1 MLFRS
6 CISISGFASPSSS
19 NDRDCGYTLQASRP
33 QTSRSLSSH
42 DMHRPIQQEV
52 SYSYWRL
59 SRPESWGPDEQSST
73 PDDRIDSYYYMDD
86 TKAAAT
92 SHMRQPSNLDAL
104 DAEKARKMSSV
115 SMSQTPAI
123 KGGVFGVF
131 GKVFGSSTKSK
142 LPREPLGTHSNEL
155 HRAVMTETK
164 VEKGYNQIGRAH
176 V

>member
-1 MLFRS
+1 
-6 CISISGFASPSSS
+6 
-19 NDRDCGYTLQASRP
+19 
-33 QTSRSLSSH
+33 
-42 DMHRPIQQEV
+42 
-52 SYSYWRL
+52 
-59 SRPESWGPDEQSST
+59 
-73 PDDRIDSYYYMDD
+73 MDD

-164 VEKGYNQIGRAH
+164 VEKGYNLPGVLPDDFPLERKNLLGGDRKSTRLNSSH
-176 V
+176 WE